1 LQFLPIENWQSAIG
15 NELEPMG
22 ERPAELASRTAPATL
37 ESEPVESYLRRYDAI
52 IETTTQMLATP
63 RLNERLLL
71 ALEGVESIFGHRQ
84 AAVAIINERDAE
96 LRIRVTVGFDGD
108 STRVKMPLDSS
119 AACVRVIHDS
129 QSVWISMKED
139 EASQTLFDK
148 MHWQEDVLALP
159 LFGIAEISTKKARD
173 VTAGS
178 RVPPQYWTVDTGTRL
193 GILYVGATENAIDPI
208 SLKLLKLFAERVG
221 VIASLAVHQERLVNT
236 VTKLQRERQ
245 WTESIMKSVA
255 DPIVLT
261 DLDNEI
267 LLQNR
272 RAEELFS
279 GSANA
284 GEGKRRAL
292 KMNDLLFSA
301 YLSSATVSSS
311 ETIQR
316 DITLV
321 DPIEG
326 SDIHFEVISTPAA
339 NARGEPLGLVSIF
352 RDVTDLREANEEL
365 ARNFLKL
372 QHAEAES
379 RRERDRLDLI
389 IENVGHPIVVCDSA
403 GNFILFN
410 RRAELLFQE
419 NESFRSPGAAAVRA
433 NAVKLTSFISGLASA
448 SETGRQAE
456 IELIDPEDGQSLP
469 MEITAREV
477 LDPAGQVT
485 AVVSIL
491 HDLTE
496 IRELERRRVE
506 QQLFESEKLA
516 AVGRLAASIAH
527 EVNNPLEAIK
537 NALYL
542 MQGTSNGD
550 QNNRFLEIARKETER
565 VSHIIRQMLGFARRP
580 GEVDWVDVNQLLE
593 ETLVLM
599 EKKMRQLRIRITR
612 SFDDSLPRVRARADQ
627 LRQVFLNLI
636 INAQQA
642 IEGEGE
648 IAISTFRYEQSLQP
662 SIVVQL
668 SDSGVGID
676 EDDLN
681 RIFDPFFSTGKKG
694 TGLGLWVTQ
703 DIVRQHGGRIDVTSQ
718 VGRGTVFSI
727 VLQVESP
734 ILENVE
740 SESKQSTR

>member
-1 LQFLPIENWQSAIG
+1 
-15 NELEPMG
+15 MG
-22 ERPAELASRTAPATL
+22 EISSELGFRTTPSL
-37 ESEPVESYLRRYDAI
+37 SEPERPSPRARQYDVF

-63 RLNERLLL
+63 KLHERLLL
-71 ALEGVESIFGHRQ
+71 ALEAISTNFGHRQ
-84 AAVAIINERDAE
+84 AAIAIINERDAE
-96 LRIRVTVGFDGD
+96 LRIRAAVGFEGD
-108 STRVKMPLDSS
+108 PSATRVEMPLDSS
-119 AACVRVIHDS
+119 AACVRVIHDA
-129 QSVWISMKED
+129 QSLWISMEDD
-139 EASQTLFDK
+139 EASRSLFSN
-148 MHWQEDVLALP
+148 MNWQSDVLAVP
-159 LFGIAEISTKKARD
+159 LYGISEA
-173 VTAGS
+173 
-178 RVPPQYWTVDTGTRL
+178 PPRQGMVRNTTQYWTFEPGARMGV
-193 GILYVGATENAIDPI
+193 LYIGANQETIDSE
-208 SLKLLKLFAERVG
+208 SLTLIKRFAERIGIV
-221 VIASLAVHQERLVNT
+221 ASLAAHQERLIST

-245 WTESIMKSVA
+245 WIESIMKSVA

-261 DLDNEI
+261 DLDNQI

-311 ETIQR
+311 EVIQR

-339 NARGEPLGLVSIF
+339 NSRGEPLGLVSIF

-365 ARNFLKL
+365 ARNFVKL
-372 QHAEAES
+372 QQAEAES

-419 NESFRSPGAAAVRA
+419 NESFHSSASAAVRT
-433 NAVKLTSFISGLASA
+433 NAVKLTSFISTLASA

-456 IELIDPEDGQSLP
+456 IELIDPEDGRSLP

-477 LDPAGQVT
+477 LDATDQVT

-542 MQGTSNGD
+542 MQTGAEGD
-550 QNNRFLEIARKETER
+550 KNSRFLEIARKETER

-593 ETLVLM
+593 ETLVLL
-599 EKKMRQLRIRITR
+599 EKKMRQLRIKLTK
-612 SFDDSLPRVRARADQ
+612 SFDDSLPRIRARADQ

-642 IEGEGE
+642 IEGDGE
-648 IAISTFRYEQSLQP
+648 ILISTSRYEQALQP

-668 SDSGVGID
+668 TDTGVGIA
-676 EDDLN
+676 EDDLA

-703 DIVRQHGGRIDVTSQ
+703 DIVRQHGGRIEVSSE

-727 VLQVESP
+727 VLQVESA
-734 ILENVE
+734 ILEE
-740 SESKQSTR
+740 QKGESK

>member
-1 LQFLPIENWQSAIG
+1 
-15 NELEPMG
+15 
-22 ERPAELASRTAPATL
+22 
-37 ESEPVESYLRRYDAI
+37 
-52 IETTTQMLATP
+52 MLATP
-63 RLNERLLL
+63 RLQERLLL
-71 ALEGVESIFGHRQ
+71 ALEAIVHNFGCEQ
-84 AAVAIINERDAE
+84 AAIAIINEREAE
-96 LRIRVTVGFDGD
+96 LRLRGALGFLDDHTAARVE
-108 STRVKMPLDSS
+108 MPLDSS
-119 AACVRVIHDS
+119 AACVRVIHDA
-129 QSVWISMKED
+129 QPVWIDLEED
-139 EASQTLFDK
+139 ESSRQFLGR
-148 MHWQEDVLALP
+148 MNWRQHILALP
-159 LFGIAEISTKKARD
+159 LYGISELPPKTGRD
-173 VTAGS
+173 RAA
-178 RVPPQYWTVDTGTRL
+178 RVPGQYWTFERGSRIGV
-193 GILYVGATENAIDPI
+193 LYVGADRDSIDRE
-208 SLKLLKLFAERVG
+208 SFDLLKRFSERVG
-221 VIASLAVHQERLVNT
+221 IVASLATHQERLVAT

-245 WTESIMKSVA
+245 WIESIMKSVA

-311 ETIQR
+311 EVIQR

-326 SDIHFEVISTPAA
+326 SDIHFEVISTPAT
-339 NARGEPLGLVSIF
+339 NGRGEPLGLVSIF

-365 ARNFLKL
+365 ARNFAKL
-372 QHAEAES
+372 QNAEAES

-419 NESFRSPGAAAVRA
+419 NDSFVSSATAAVRT
-433 NAVKLTSFISGLASA
+433 NAVKLTSFISTLASA
-448 SETGRQAE
+448 SETARQAE
-456 IELIDPEDGQSLP
+456 IELIDPEDGRALP

-477 LDPAGQVT
+477 LDEAGQVT

-542 MQGTSNGD
+542 MQTASDVD
-550 QNNRFLEIARKETER
+550 QNSRFLEIARKETER

-593 ETLVLM
+593 ETFVLL
-599 EKKMRQLRIRITR
+599 EKKMRQQHINIAKHL
-612 SFDDSLPRVRARADQ
+612 DPALPRIRARADQ

-642 IEGEGE
+642 IKGEGE
-648 IAISTFRYEQSLQP
+648 IRISTSRYEQALQP
-662 SIVVQL
+662 SIIVQL
-668 SDSGVGID
+668 SDSGVGIA
-676 EDDLN
+676 EGDLA

-703 DIVRQHGGRIDVTSQ
+703 DIVRQHGGRIEVSSDI
-718 VGRGTVFSI
+718 GRGTVFSI
-727 VLQVESP
+727 VLQVNSP
-734 ILENVE
+734 VLEDPKN
-740 SESKQSTR
+740 STKK

>member
-1 LQFLPIENWQSAIG
+1 
-15 NELEPMG
+15 MG
-22 ERPAELASRTAPATL
+22 EVPSELAFRPAPSL
-37 ESEPVESYLRRYDAI
+37 SEPERPSPRARQYDVF

-63 RLNERLLL
+63 KLHERLLL
-71 ALEGVESIFGHRQ
+71 ALEAISTNFGHRQ
-84 AAVAIINERDAE
+84 AAIAIINERDAE
-96 LRIRVTVGFDGD
+96 LRIRAAVGFDGD
-108 STRVKMPLDSS
+108 PSATKIEMPLDSS
-119 AACVRVIHDS
+119 AACVRVIHDA
-129 QSVWISMKED
+129 QPLWISMEDD
-139 EASQTLFDK
+139 EASRSLFAN
-148 MHWQEDVLALP
+148 MRWQSQVFAVP
-159 LFGIAEISTKKARD
+159 LFGISEIPSRPGA
-173 VTAGS
+173 A
-178 RVPPQYWTVDTGTRL
+178 RVPTQYWAFEPGARMGV
-193 GILYVGATENAIDPI
+193 LYVGANQETLDSE
-208 SLKLLKLFAERVG
+208 SLTLMKRFAERIGIV
-221 VIASLAVHQERLVNT
+221 ASLAAHQERLVTT

-245 WTESIMKSVA
+245 WIESIMKSVA

-261 DLDNEI
+261 DLDNQI

-311 ETIQR
+311 EVIQR

-339 NARGEPLGLVSIF
+339 NSRGEPLGLVSIF

-365 ARNFLKL
+365 ARNFVKL
-372 QHAEAES
+372 QQAEAES

-419 NESFRSPGAAAVRA
+419 NESFHSSASAAVRT
-433 NAVKLTSFISGLASA
+433 NAVKLTSFISTLASA

-456 IELIDPEDGQSLP
+456 IELIDPEDGRALP

-477 LDPAGQVT
+477 LDATGQVT

-542 MQGTSNGD
+542 MQTGAEGD
-550 QNNRFLEIARKETER
+550 KNSRFLEIARKETER

-593 ETLVLM
+593 ETLVLL
-599 EKKMRQLRIRITR
+599 EKKMRQLRIRITK
-612 SFDDSLPRVRARADQ
+612 SFDDSLPRIRARADQ

-642 IEGEGE
+642 IEGDGE
-648 IAISTFRYEQSLQP
+648 IVISTSRYEQALQP
-662 SIVVQL
+662 SILVQL
-668 SDSGVGID
+668 TDTGVGIA
-676 EDDLN
+676 EDDLT

-703 DIVRQHGGRIDVTSQ
+703 DIVRQHGGRIEVTSEI
-718 VGRGTVFSI
+718 GRGTIFSI

-734 ILENVE
+734 ILEE
-740 SESKQSTR
+740 QSETKSATR

>member
-1 LQFLPIENWQSAIG
+1 
-15 NELEPMG
+15 MG
-22 ERPAELASRTAPATL
+22 ETELVFPTAPAIPDP
-37 ESEPVESYLRRYDAI
+37 EGFNSYLRQYDVF
-52 IETTTQMLATP
+52 IETTTQMLVTP
-63 RLNERLLL
+63 KLQERLLL
-71 ALEGVESIFGHRQ
+71 ALEAIANVLGYPQTAI
-84 AAVAIINERDAE
+84 AIISERDAA
-96 LRIRVTVGFDGD
+96 LRIRAAVGFEGD
-108 STRVKMPLDSS
+108 PSAIRVEMPLDSS
-119 AACVRVIHDS
+119 ADCVRVIHDAHPL
-129 QSVWISMKED
+129 WISMQAD
-139 EASQTLFDK
+139 SASCALFDK
-148 MHWQEDVLALP
+148 MHWKHDVLALP
-159 LFGIAEISTKKARD
+159 LFGLPEMSSKGIRD
-173 VTAGS
+173 SGATTPVTDYYWTFEPGS
-178 RVPPQYWTVDTGTRL
+178 RLGVLYIGARKDAVDDR
-193 GILYVGATENAIDPI
+193 
-208 SLKLLKLFAERVG
+208 SLSLLKRFADRIG
-221 VIASLAVHQERLVNT
+221 VVASLAAQQERLVSS

-245 WTESIMKSVA
+245 WIESIMKSVA

-311 ETIQR
+311 EMIQR

-326 SDIHFEVISTPAA
+326 SDIHFEVISTPAV

-365 ARNFLKL
+365 ARNFGKL
-372 QHAEAES
+372 QQAETES

-389 IENVGHPIVVCDSA
+389 IENVGHPIVVCDAS

-410 RRAELLFQE
+410 RRAELLFQRDDP
-419 NESFRSPGAAAVRA
+419 FRTRAASAVRT

-456 IELIDPEDGQSLP
+456 IELIDPEAGRSLP
-469 MEITAREV
+469 MEITAREI
-477 LDPAGQVT
+477 LDVTGQVT

-537 NALYL
+537 NSLYL
-542 MQGTSNGD
+542 MQSSFEGD
-550 QNNRFLEIARKETER
+550 KNARFLEIARKETER
-565 VSHIIRQMLGFARRP
+565 VSHIIRQMLGFARRS

-593 ETLVLM
+593 ETMVLL
-599 EKKMRQLRIRITR
+599 EKKLRQSRIRVVRT
-612 SFDDSLPRVRARADQ
+612 FEVPLPLVRARADQ

-642 IEGEGE
+642 IQGEGE
-648 IAISTFRYEQSLQP
+648 IAIVTSRYEPALQP
-662 SIVVQL
+662 SILIQIR
-668 SDSGVGID
+668 DTGVGIA
-676 EDDLN
+676 EDDLI
-681 RIFDPFFSTGKKG
+681 RIFEPFFSTGKKG

-703 DIVRQHGGRIDVTSQ
+703 DIVRQHGGRIEVSSEKDQGATFSIILQVDSQ
-718 VGRGTVFSI
+718 V
-727 VLQVESP
+727 
-734 ILENVE
+734 LEQQE
-740 SESKQSTR
+740 EK

>member
-1 LQFLPIENWQSAIG
+1 
-15 NELEPMG
+15 MG
-22 ERPAELASRTAPATL
+22 EVPAELAVRTQPSL
-37 ESEPVESYLRRYDAI
+37 SESDRVSPYLRHYDI
-52 IETTTQMLATP
+52 FVETTTQMLATP
-63 RLNERLLL
+63 KLNERLQL
-71 ALEGVESIFGHRQ
+71 ALEGIASIFGHRQ
-84 AAVAIINERDAE
+84 AAIAIINERDAE
-96 LRIRVTVGFDGD
+96 LRVRAAVGFEDD
-108 STRVKMPLDSS
+108 SSARVEMPLDSS
-119 AACVRVIHDS
+119 ANCVRVIHDAHPL
-129 QSVWISMKED
+129 WISMQDD
-139 EASQTLFDK
+139 EASRSLFDK
-148 MHWQEDVLALP
+148 MRWQQDVLALP
-159 LFGIAEISTKKARD
+159 LFGISEISTRRGDTGGNSRFPAHYWTFD
-173 VTAGS
+173 QGS
-178 RVPPQYWTVDTGTRL
+178 RL
-193 GILYVGATENAIDPI
+193 GVLYIGANENSIDPV
-208 SLKLLKLFAERVG
+208 SLNLLNRFADKVG
-221 VIASLAVHQERLVNT
+221 IIASLAIHQERLVNT

-245 WTESIMKSVA
+245 WIESIMKSVA

-311 ETIQR
+311 EVIQR

-365 ARNFLKL
+365 ARNFVKL
-372 QHAEAES
+372 QEAESES

-419 NESFRSPGAAAVRA
+419 NASFRSVAAAAVRT

-456 IELIDPEDGQSLP
+456 IELIDPEDGRALP

-477 LDPAGQVT
+477 LDPTGQVT

-542 MQGTSNGD
+542 MQTSLEVDSKNT
-550 QNNRFLEIARKETER
+550 RFLEIARKETER

-599 EKKMRQLRIRITR
+599 EKKMRQLRIRITK
-612 SFDDSLPRVRARADQ
+612 SFDDSLPKIRARADQ

-648 IAISTFRYEQSLQP
+648 IVISTSRYEQALQP
-662 SIVVQL
+662 SILIQL
-668 SDSGVGID
+668 SDSGVGIA
-676 EDDLN
+676 EDDIN

-703 DIVRQHGGRIDVTSQ
+703 DIVRQHGGRIEVSSEL
-718 VGRGTVFSI
+718 GRGTVFSI

-734 ILENVE
+734 ILEDQEN
-740 SESKQSTR
+740 ESKLSAK

>member
-1 LQFLPIENWQSAIG
+1 
-15 NELEPMG
+15 MG
-22 ERPAELASRTAPATL
+22 EVPTELAFATVPPI
-37 ESEPVESYLRRYDAI
+37 SDNDRIGSYLRQYDVFV
-52 IETTTQMLATP
+52 ETTTQMLATP

-71 ALEGVESIFGHRQ
+71 ALEGIANIFGHRQ
-84 AAVAIINERDAE
+84 AAIAIINERDAE
-96 LRIRVTVGFDGD
+96 LRIRAASGFDAELPA
-108 STRVKMPLDSS
+108 RAEMPLDSS
-119 AACVRVIHDS
+119 AACVRVIHDA
-129 QSVWISMKED
+129 VPLWISMKED
-139 EASQTLFDK
+139 AASRTLFDK
-148 MHWQEDVLALP
+148 MQWEHDVIALP
-159 LFGIAEISTKKARD
+159 LFGISEISSTRGQSRSGPRLPGHYWTSD
-173 VTAGS
+173 PGS
-178 RVPPQYWTVDTGTRL
+178 RL
-193 GILYVGATENAIDPI
+193 GVLYVGADRNAVD
-208 SLKLLKLFAERVG
+208 SLSLNLLKRFADRIG
-221 VIASLAVHQERLVNT
+221 IIASLAIHQEKLVST

-245 WTESIMKSVA
+245 WIESIMKSVA

-311 ETIQR
+311 NLVQR

-321 DPIEG
+321 DPLEG

-365 ARNFLKL
+365 ARNFVKL
-372 QHAEAES
+372 QQAEADS
-379 RRERDRLDLI
+379 TRERDRLDLI

-410 RRAELLFQE
+410 RRAELLFE
-419 NESFRSPGAAAVRA
+419 ERSSFRHAATGAVRT

-456 IELIDPEDGQSLP
+456 IELIDPENGRLLP

-477 LDPAGQVT
+477 LDPTGQVT

-542 MQGTSNGD
+542 MESGSEGD
-550 QNNRFLEIARKETER
+550 KNSRFLEIARKETER
-565 VSHIIRQMLGFARRP
+565 VSHIIRQMLGFARRS
-580 GEVDWVDVNQLLE
+580 GEVDWVDVNQLIE
-593 ETLVLM
+593 ETLVLL
-599 EKKMRQLRIRITR
+599 EKKMRQLRIRVNR
-612 SFDDSLPRVRARADQ
+612 HFDESLPKVRARADQ
-627 LRQVFLNLI
+627 LRQVILNLI

-642 IEGEGE
+642 IEGGGE
-648 IAISTFRYEQSLQP
+648 ITISTSRYEQALQP
-662 SIVVQL
+662 SILIQL
-668 SDSGVGID
+668 SDTGVGIS
-676 EDDLN
+676 EDDLT
-681 RIFDPFFSTGKKG
+681 RIIEPFFSSGKKG

-703 DIVRQHGGRIDVTSQ
+703 DIVRQHGGRIEVTSEKD
-718 VGRGTVFSI
+718 RGTVFTI

-734 ILENVE
+734 ILEAQE
-740 SESKQSTR
+740 TEPRLITR

>member
-1 LQFLPIENWQSAIG
+1 
-15 NELEPMG
+15 MG
-22 ERPAELASRTAPATL
+22 EVPAEFAFRTAPSMS
-37 ESEPVESYLRRYDAI
+37 ESERLHPYLRQYDVFV
-52 IETTTQMLATP
+52 ETTTQMLATP
-63 RLNERLLL
+63 KLNERLLL
-71 ALEGVESIFGHRQ
+71 ALEGVQSIFGHRQ
-84 AAVAIINERDAE
+84 AAIAIINERDAE
-96 LRIRVTVGFDGD
+96 LRVRAAVGFNGE
-108 STRVKMPLDSS
+108 STRVEMPIDSS
-119 AACVRVIHDS
+119 AACVRVIHDALPL
-129 QSVWISMKED
+129 WIPMQED
-139 EASQTLFDK
+139 EASRRLFDQ
-148 MHWQEDVLALP
+148 MTWHQDVLALP
-159 LFGIAEISTKKARD
+159 LFGISEIAPKKI
-173 VTAGS
+173 AGS
-178 RVPPQYWTVDTGTRL
+178 RLPSQYWTFDPGSRL
-193 GILYVGATENAIDPI
+193 GVLYIGATENNIDPFA
-208 SLKLLKLFAERVG
+208 LNLLKQFADRVG
-221 VIASLAVHQERLVNT
+221 VIASLAIHQERLIST

-245 WTESIMKSVA
+245 WIESIMKSVA

-311 ETIQR
+311 EVIQR

-365 ARNFLKL
+365 ARNFVKL

-419 NESFRSPGAAAVRA
+419 NVSFRSPAAAAVRA

-456 IELIDPEDGQSLP
+456 IELIDPEGGRSLP

-477 LDPAGQVT
+477 LDPTGQVT

-496 IRELERRRVE
+496 IRELERRRLE

-542 MQGTSNGD
+542 MQTGPEGD
-550 QNNRFLEIARKETER
+550 KNSRFLEIARKETER

-599 EKKMRQLRIRITR
+599 EKKMHQLRIRIIK
-612 SFDDSLPRVRARADQ
+612 SCDDTLPKIRARADQ

-642 IEGEGE
+642 IGGEGE
-648 IAISTFRYEQSLQP
+648 IMISTSRYEPALQP
-662 SIVVQL
+662 SILVQF
-668 SDSGVGID
+668 SDSGVGIAD
-676 EDDLN
+676 EDIN

-703 DIVRQHGGRIDVTSQ
+703 DIVRQHGGRIEVTSKL
-718 VGRGTVFSI
+718 GRGTVFSI

-734 ILENVE
+734 ILEAQV
-740 SESKQSTR
+740 SESKSVK

>member
-1 LQFLPIENWQSAIG
+1 
-15 NELEPMG
+15 MG
-22 ERPAELASRTAPATL
+22 EVPTEVVFTATL
-37 ESEPVESYLRRYDAI
+37 PVVDSDRVGSYLRQYDVFV
-52 IETTTQMLATP
+52 ETTTQMLATP

-71 ALEGVESIFGHRQ
+71 ALEGIVNIFGHRQ
-84 AAVAIINERDAE
+84 AAVAVINERDAE
-96 LRIRVTVGFDGD
+96 LRIRAAIGFDTD
-108 STRVKMPLDSS
+108 QSTRVEMPLDSS
-119 AACVRVIHDS
+119 AACVRVIHDA
-129 QSVWISMKED
+129 VPLWISMKD
-139 EASQTLFDK
+139 DLASRTLFDK
-148 MHWQEDVLALP
+148 MQWHQEVLALP
-159 LFGIAEISTKKARD
+159 LFGMSEISAKTRRD
-173 VTAGS
+173 SQGPKLPGHYWAFDAGA
-178 RVPPQYWTVDTGTRL
+178 RL
-193 GILYVGATENAIDPI
+193 GVLYVAADRDTIDPV
-208 SLKLLKLFAERVG
+208 SLSLLKRFADRIG
-221 VIASLAVHQERLVNT
+221 VIASLAIHQEKLVGT

-245 WTESIMKSVA
+245 WIESIMKSVA

-311 ETIQR
+311 EVVQR

-339 NARGEPLGLVSIF
+339 NSRGEPLGLVSIF

-365 ARNFLKL
+365 ARNFQKL
-372 QHAEAES
+372 QQAEADS

-410 RRAELLFQE
+410 RRAELLFE
-419 NESFRSPGAAAVRA
+419 EKSSFRPAAMAAVRT
-433 NAVKLTSFISGLASA
+433 NAVKLTSFISALASA

-456 IELIDPEDGQSLP
+456 IELVDPDSGQLLP

-477 LDPAGQVT
+477 LDATGQVT

-542 MQGTSNGD
+542 MESGAEGEKNS
-550 QNNRFLEIARKETER
+550 RFLEIARKETER
-565 VSHIIRQMLGFARRP
+565 VSHIIRQMLGFARRS
-580 GEVDWVDVNQLLE
+580 GEVDWVDVNQLIE
-593 ETLVLM
+593 ETLVLL
-599 EKKMRQLRIRITR
+599 EKKMKQLRIRVNR
-612 SFDDSLPRVRARADQ
+612 NFDESLPKIRARADQ

-642 IEGEGE
+642 ITGGGE
-648 IAISTFRYEQSLQP
+648 ITISTSRHEQALQP
-662 SIVVQL
+662 SILVQL
-668 SDSGVGID
+668 SDSGVGIN
-676 EDDLN
+676 EGDLT

-703 DIVRQHGGRIDVTSQ
+703 DIVRQHGGRIEVSSE
-718 VGRGTVFSI
+718 VGRGTVFTI
-727 VLQVESP
+727 VLQVDSP
-734 ILENVE
+734 ILEDGGNGSPV
-740 SESKQSTR
+740 TR

>member
-1 LQFLPIENWQSAIG
+1 
-15 NELEPMG
+15 MG
-22 ERPAELASRTAPATL
+22 EVPSELTFRTAPSISD
-37 ESEPVESYLRRYDAI
+37 SERISPQLRQYDVF

-63 RLNERLLL
+63 KLQERLLL
-71 ALEGVESIFGHRQ
+71 ALEAISTNFGHRQ
-84 AAVAIINERDAE
+84 AAIAIINERNAE
-96 LRIRVTVGFDGD
+96 LRVRASVGFDVD
-108 STRVKMPLDSS
+108 ASTARIEMPLDSS
-119 AACVRVIHDS
+119 AACVRVIHDA
-129 QSVWISMKED
+129 QPLWISMQED
-139 EASQTLFDK
+139 DSSRSLFAN
-148 MHWQEDVLALP
+148 MQWHEDVLAVP
-159 LFGIAEISTKKARD
+159 LFGISEIPAKSVEARR
-173 VTAGS
+173 S
-178 RVPPQYWTVDTGTRL
+178 PYWTFEPGARL
-193 GILYVGATENAIDPI
+193 GVLYVGANRDGVDPDSMI
-208 SLKLLKLFAERVG
+208 LIKRFAERIGIV
-221 VIASLAVHQERLVNT
+221 ASLATHQERLVNT

-245 WTESIMKSVA
+245 WIESIMKSVA

-311 ETIQR
+311 EVIQR

-321 DPIEG
+321 DPLEG

-352 RDVTDLREANEEL
+352 RDVTDLREANDEL
-365 ARNFLKL
+365 ARNFGKL

-419 NESFRSPGAAAVRA
+419 NESFRYSAAAAVRA

-456 IELIDPEDGQSLP
+456 IELIDPESGRSLP

-477 LDPAGQVT
+477 LDMTGQVT

-542 MQGTSNGD
+542 MQTSGND
-550 QNNRFLEIARKETER
+550 EKNARFLEIARKETER

-599 EKKMRQLRIRITR
+599 EKKMRQMRIRITR
-612 SFDDSLPRVRARADQ
+612 AFDDSLPHIRARADQ

-642 IEGEGE
+642 IQSEGE
-648 IAISTFRYEQSLQP
+648 IVISTARYEQALQP

-668 SDSGVGID
+668 SDSGVGIA

-703 DIVRQHGGRIDVTSQ
+703 DIVRQHGGRIEVSSE

-734 ILENVE
+734 LLEE
-740 SESKQSTR
+740 QGGESKSSSK

>member
-1 LQFLPIENWQSAIG
+1 
-15 NELEPMG
+15 
-22 ERPAELASRTAPATL
+22 
-37 ESEPVESYLRRYDAI
+37 
-52 IETTTQMLATP
+52 
-63 RLNERLLL
+63 
-71 ALEGVESIFGHRQ
+71 
-84 AAVAIINERDAE
+84 
-96 LRIRVTVGFDGD
+96 
-108 STRVKMPLDSS
+108 
-119 AACVRVIHDS
+119 
-129 QSVWISMKED
+129 
-139 EASQTLFDK
+139 
-148 MHWQEDVLALP
+148 
-159 LFGIAEISTKKARD
+159 
-173 VTAGS
+173 
-178 RVPPQYWTVDTGTRL
+178 
-193 GILYVGATENAIDPI
+193 
-208 SLKLLKLFAERVG
+208 
-221 VIASLAVHQERLVNT
+221 
-236 VTKLQRERQ
+236 
-245 WTESIMKSVA
+245 
-255 DPIVLT
+255 
-261 DLDNEI
+261 
-267 LLQNR
+267 
-272 RAEELFS
+272 
-279 GSANA
+279 
-284 GEGKRRAL
+284 

-311 ETIQR
+311 EVIQR

-339 NARGEPLGLVSIF
+339 NSRGEPLGLVSIF

-365 ARNFLKL
+365 ARNFSKL

-419 NESFRSPGAAAVRA
+419 NDSFRSPAAAAVRA

-456 IELIDPEDGQSLP
+456 IELIDPDGGRSLP

-477 LDPAGQVT
+477 LDPTGQVT

-542 MQGTSNGD
+542 MQASGGEGD
-550 QNNRFLEIARKETER
+550 KNSRFLEIARKETER

-599 EKKMRQLRIRITR
+599 EKKMRQLRIRITGCY
-612 SFDDSLPRVRARADQ
+612 DDSLPRIRARADQ

-668 SDSGVGID
+668 SDSGVGIA

-703 DIVRQHGGRIDVTSQ
+703 DIVRQHGGRIEVSSEP
-718 VGRGTVFSI
+718 GRGTVFSI
-727 VLQVESP
+727 VLQVESS
-734 ILENVE
+734 ILEDQE
-740 SESKQSTR
+740 KESKAPTR

>member
-1 LQFLPIENWQSAIG
+1 MQWEQ
-15 NELEPMG
+15 
-22 ERPAELASRTAPATL
+22 
-37 ESEPVESYLRRYDAI
+37 
-52 IETTTQMLATP
+52 
-63 RLNERLLL
+63 
-71 ALEGVESIFGHRQ
+71 
-84 AAVAIINERDAE
+84 
-96 LRIRVTVGFDGD
+96 
-108 STRVKMPLDSS
+108 
-119 AACVRVIHDS
+119 
-129 QSVWISMKED
+129 
-139 EASQTLFDK
+139 
-148 MHWQEDVLALP
+148 DVLALP
-159 LFGIAEISTKKARD
+159 LFGISENFPKAARD
-173 VTAGS
+173 SKGPRLSGHYWSFESGS
-178 RVPPQYWTVDTGTRL
+178 RL
-193 GILYVGATENAIDPI
+193 GVLYVAADRDSIDPV
-208 SLKLLKLFAERVG
+208 SLSLLKRFADRVG
-221 VIASLAVHQERLVNT
+221 IIASLALHQEKLVGT

-245 WTESIMKSVA
+245 WIESIMKSVA

-311 ETIQR
+311 EVIQR

-339 NARGEPLGLVSIF
+339 NSRGEPLGLVSIF

-365 ARNFLKL
+365 ARNFDRL
-372 QHAEAES
+372 QQAEADS

-410 RRAELLFQE
+410 RRAELLFE
-419 NESFRSPGAAAVRA
+419 EKSSFRPAAMAAVRT

-456 IELIDPEDGQSLP
+456 IELIDPDGGRLLP

-477 LDPAGQVT
+477 LDATGQVT

-516 AVGRLAASIAH
+516 AVGRLAASLDRVIVKEDEDPRGRRRG
-527 EVNNPLEAIK
+527 EVAELLREGLREGGMQDDRVEVVLDERYGGPEYGLPSEGTLEAIRLC
-537 NALYL
+537 A
-542 MQGTSNGD
+542 
-550 QNNRFLEIARKETER
+550 RLE
-565 VSHIIRQMLGFARRP
+565 G
-580 GEVDWVDVNQLLE
+580 
-593 ETLVLM
+593 VLTDPVYEGKSM
-599 EKKMRQLRIRITR
+599 HGMI
-612 SFDDSLPRVRARADQ
+612 DRVRRREFPPGTKVLYAHLGGVPA
-627 LRQVFLNLI
+627 LS
-636 INAQQA
+636 AY
-642 IEGEGE
+642 
-648 IAISTFRYEQSLQP
+648 SSLFP
-662 SIVVQL
+662 
-668 SDSGVGID
+668 
-676 EDDLN
+676 
-681 RIFDPFFSTGKKG
+681 
-694 TGLGLWVTQ
+694 
-703 DIVRQHGGRIDVTSQ
+703 
-718 VGRGTVFSI
+718 RG
-727 VLQVESP
+727 
-734 ILENVE
+734 
-740 SESKQSTR
+740 

>member
-1 LQFLPIENWQSAIG
+1 
-15 NELEPMG
+15 MG
-22 ERPAELASRTAPATL
+22 EVPTELTFATVPPISDN
-37 ESEPVESYLRRYDAI
+37 ERIGSYLRQYDVFV
-52 IETTTQMLATP
+52 ETTTQMLATP

-71 ALEGVESIFGHRQ
+71 ALEGIANIFGHRQ
-84 AAVAIINERDAE
+84 AAISIINERDAE
-96 LRIRVTVGFDGD
+96 LRVRAAVGFDTD
-108 STRVKMPLDSS
+108 QPARADMPLDSS
-119 AACVRVIHDS
+119 AACVRVIHDA
-129 QSVWISMKED
+129 VPLWIWMKED
-139 EASQTLFDK
+139 VASRTLFDK
-148 MHWQEDVLALP
+148 MLWEQDIIALP
-159 LFGIAEISTKKARD
+159 LFGISEMSPTRSRD
-173 VTAGS
+173 SRSGS
-178 RVPPQYWTVDTGTRL
+178 RLPGHFWSFEPGSRL
-193 GILYVGATENAIDPI
+193 GVLYVGADRETVDPL
-208 SLKLLKLFAERVG
+208 SLNLLKRFADRIG
-221 VIASLAVHQERLVNT
+221 IIASLAIHQEKLVNT

-245 WTESIMKSVA
+245 WIESIMKSVA

-311 ETIQR
+311 ELVQR

-365 ARNFLKL
+365 ARNFVKL
-372 QHAEAES
+372 QQAEADS
-379 RRERDRLDLI
+379 TRERDRLDLI

-410 RRAELLFQE
+410 RRAELLFEEQS
-419 NESFRSPGAAAVRA
+419 SFRAAAAGAVRT

-456 IELIDPEDGQSLP
+456 IELIDPENGRLLP

-477 LDPAGQVT
+477 LDPTGQVT

-542 MQGTSNGD
+542 MESGSEGD
-550 QNNRFLEIARKETER
+550 KNSRFLEIARKETER
-565 VSHIIRQMLGFARRP
+565 VSHIIRQMLGFARRS
-580 GEVDWVDVNQLLE
+580 GEVDWVDVNQLIE
-593 ETLVLM
+593 ETLVLL
-599 EKKMRQLRIRITR
+599 EKKLRQLRIRVNRNLDET
-612 SFDDSLPRVRARADQ
+612 LPKIRARADQ
-627 LRQVFLNLI
+627 LRQVILNLF

-642 IEGEGE
+642 IQGGGE
-648 IAISTFRYEQSLQP
+648 ITISTSRYEQALQP
-662 SIVVQL
+662 SILIQIG
-668 SDSGVGID
+668 DTGVGIN

-681 RIFDPFFSTGKKG
+681 RIFEPFFSSGTKG

-703 DIVRQHGGRIDVTSQ
+703 DIVRQHGGRIEVTSE
-718 VGRGTVFSI
+718 VGRGTVFTI

-734 ILENVE
+734 IFEAQETERLT
-740 SESKQSTR
+740 TR

>member
-1 LQFLPIENWQSAIG
+1 
-15 NELEPMG
+15 MG
-22 ERPAELASRTAPATL
+22 EVPTELSFATVPPISDN
-37 ESEPVESYLRRYDAI
+37 ERIGSYLRQYDVFV
-52 IETTTQMLATP
+52 ETTTQMLATP

-71 ALEGVESIFGHRQ
+71 ALEGIANIFGHRQ
-84 AAVAIINERDAE
+84 AAISIINERDAE
-96 LRIRVTVGFDGD
+96 LRVRAAVGFESEQPARAD
-108 STRVKMPLDSS
+108 MPLDSS
-119 AACVRVIHDS
+119 AACVRVIHDA
-129 QSVWISMKED
+129 VPLWILMKED
-139 EASQTLFDK
+139 VASRTLFDK
-148 MHWQEDVLALP
+148 MRWEHDVIALP
-159 LFGIAEISTKKARD
+159 LFGISEISPTRSRDSRSTARLP
-173 VTAGS
+173 GHF
-178 RVPPQYWTVDTGTRL
+178 WTFDPGARL
-193 GILYVGATENAIDPI
+193 GVLYVGADRETVDPF
-208 SLKLLKLFAERVG
+208 SLNLLKRFADRVG
-221 VIASLAVHQERLVNT
+221 IIASHAIHQEKLVST

-245 WTESIMKSVA
+245 WIESIMKSVA

-311 ETIQR
+311 EVVQR

-365 ARNFLKL
+365 ARNFVKL
-372 QHAEAES
+372 QQAEADS
-379 RRERDRLDLI
+379 TRERDRLDLI

-410 RRAELLFQE
+410 RRAELLFE
-419 NESFRSPGAAAVRA
+419 EKSSFRPAAAGAVRT

-456 IELIDPEDGQSLP
+456 IELIDPDSGRLLP

-477 LDPAGQVT
+477 LDPTGQVT

-516 AVGRLAASIAH
+516 AIGRLAASIAH

-542 MQGTSNGD
+542 MESGAEGD
-550 QNNRFLEIARKETER
+550 KNVRFLEIARKETER
-565 VSHIIRQMLGFARRP
+565 VSHIIRQMLGFARRS
-580 GEVDWVDVNQLLE
+580 GEVDWVDVNQVIE
-593 ETLVLM
+593 ETLVLL
-599 EKKMRQLRIRITR
+599 EKKMRQLRIRVNR
-612 SFDDSLPRVRARADQ
+612 NFDESLPKIRARADQ
-627 LRQVFLNLI
+627 LRQVILNLI

-642 IEGEGE
+642 IQGGGE
-648 IAISTFRYEQSLQP
+648 ITISTSRYEQALQP
-662 SIVVQL
+662 SILIQL

-676 EDDLN
+676 EEALN
-681 RIFDPFFSTGKKG
+681 RIFEPFFSSGKKG

-703 DIVRQHGGRIDVTSQ
+703 DIVRQHGGRIEVTSE
-718 VGRGTVFSI
+718 VGRGTVFTI

-734 ILENVE
+734 ILEAQE
-740 SESKQSTR
+740 KEQRLTTR

>member
-1 LQFLPIENWQSAIG
+1 
-15 NELEPMG
+15 MG
-22 ERPAELASRTAPATL
+22 EVPTEASFRVAP
-37 ESEPVESYLRRYDAI
+37 SIREPEDFSSYLRQYDVF
-52 IETTTQMLATP
+52 IEATTQMLATP
-63 RLNERLLL
+63 KLHERLLL
-71 ALEGVESIFGHRQ
+71 ALEAISNVFGHQQ
-84 AAVAIINERDAE
+84 AAIATINEREAT
-96 LRIRVTVGFDGD
+96 LRVRAAMGFEGDPAAARVE
-108 STRVKMPLDSS
+108 MPLDSS
-119 AACVRVIHDS
+119 ASCVRVIHDAHPL
-129 QSVWISMKED
+129 WISPSED
-139 EASQTLFDK
+139 ESSKSLFEK
-148 MHWQEDVLALP
+148 MNWQQDVLALP
-159 LFGIAEISTKKARD
+159 LFGIPEVSPKTGRD
-173 VTAGS
+173 TATSPFLADHYWTFEPGS
-178 RVPPQYWTVDTGTRL
+178 RL
-193 GILYVGATENAIDPI
+193 GVLYVGANRDSVDSI
-208 SLKLLKLFAERVG
+208 SFNLLRRFADRVG
-221 VIASLAVHQERLVNT
+221 VIASLAIQQERLVNS

-245 WTESIMKSVA
+245 WIESIMKSVA

-261 DLDNEI
+261 DLDNQI

-311 ETIQR
+311 EVVQR

-326 SDIHFEVISTPAA
+326 SDIHFEVISTPAV

-365 ARNFLKL
+365 ARNFVKL
-372 QHAEAES
+372 QQAEAES

-389 IENVGHPIVVCDSA
+389 LENVGHPVAVCDVS
-403 GNFILFN
+403 GNYILLN
-410 RRAELLFQE
+410 RRAELLFRE
-419 NESFRSPGAAAVRA
+419 NEKFSARAATAVRT
-433 NAVKLTSFISGLASA
+433 NAVKLTSFISGLASFA
-448 SETGRQAE
+448 ETGRQAE
-456 IELIDPEDGQSLP
+456 IELIDPEGGRALP

-542 MQGTSNGD
+542 MQSDFVDDKNI
-550 QNNRFLEIARKETER
+550 RFLEIARKETER
-565 VSHIIRQMLGFARRP
+565 VSHIIRQMLGFARQP
-580 GEVDWVDVNQLLE
+580 GEVDWVEVNQLLE
-593 ETLVLM
+593 ETLVLL
-599 EKKMRQLRIRITR
+599 EKKLKQSRIRVVR
-612 SFDDSLPRVRARADQ
+612 SFESTLPLIRARADQ

-642 IEGEGE
+642 IQSDGE
-648 IAISTFRYEQSLQP
+648 IRLSTSLYEQALQP
-662 SIVVQL
+662 SIVIQM
-668 SDSGVGID
+668 SDSGVGIS
-676 EDDLN
+676 DDDQA
-681 RIFDPFFSTGKKG
+681 RIFEPFFSTGKKG

-703 DIVRQHGGRIDVTSQ
+703 DIVRQHGGRIEVSSE
-718 VGRGTVFSI
+718 VGKGTTFSI
-727 VLQVESP
+727 ILQVESP
-734 ILENVE
+734 VLEGAE
-740 SESKQSTR
+740 KK

>member
-1 LQFLPIENWQSAIG
+1 MAIDNWQSAIG
-15 NELEPMG
+15 NNRMG
-22 ERPAELASRTAPATL
+22 EVPSELTFRAGLTVS
-37 ESEPVESYLRRYDAI
+37 ESEHVDPYLRLYDAFL
-52 IETTTQMLATP
+52 ETTTQMLATP
-63 RLNERLLL
+63 KLNERLLL
-71 ALEGVESIFGHRQ
+71 ALEGIESIFGYRQ
-84 AAVAIINERDAE
+84 AAIAIINEKDAE
-96 LRIRVTVGFDGD
+96 LRIRVSSGFNGEAA
-108 STRVKMPLDSS
+108 RLEMPLDSS
-119 AACVRVIHDS
+119 AACVRVIHDA
-129 QSVWISMKED
+129 QPLWISLQED
-139 EASQTLFDK
+139 EASRTLFDK
-148 MHWQEDVLALP
+148 MRWEQDVLALP
-159 LFGIAEISTKKARD
+159 LFGISEISKKPRPD
-173 VTAGS
+173 SSVDSRFSTHYWTFDAGS
-178 RVPPQYWTVDTGTRL
+178 RL
-193 GILYVGATENAIDPI
+193 GVLYVGASQNAIEPI
-208 SLKLLKLFAERVG
+208 TLKLLKRFADRVG
-221 VIASLAVHQERLVNT
+221 VMSSLAIHQERLVST
-236 VTKLQRERQ
+236 VAKLQRERQ
-245 WTESIMKSVA
+245 WIESIMKSVA

-311 ETIQR
+311 EVIQR

-365 ARNFLKL
+365 ARNFGKL
-372 QHAEAES
+372 QRAEAES

-419 NESFRSPGAAAVRA
+419 TDSFRSTAAAAVRA
-433 NAVKLTSFISGLASA
+433 NAVKLTSFISGLASG

-456 IELIDPEDGQSLP
+456 IELIDPEDGRALP

-542 MQGTSNGD
+542 MQGNSEGEPHE
-550 QNNRFLEIARKETER
+550 RFLEIARKETER

-599 EKKMRQLRIRITR
+599 EKKMRQLRIRLTK

-636 INAQQA
+636 LNAQQA

-648 IAISTFRYEQSLQP
+648 IKISTFRYEQALQP
-662 SIVVQL
+662 SIAVQF
-668 SDSGVGID
+668 SDSGVGIA
-676 EDDLN
+676 EADLN
-681 RIFDPFFSTGKKG
+681 RIFDPFFTTGKKG

-703 DIVRQHGGRIDVTSQ
+703 DIVRQHGGRVEVTSEP
-718 VGRGTVFSI
+718 GRGTVFSI
-727 VLQVESP
+727 VLQIDSP
-734 ILENVE
+734 VLEDAKG
-740 SESKQSTR
+740 ESKQSDK

>member
-1 LQFLPIENWQSAIG
+1 
-15 NELEPMG
+15 MG
-22 ERPAELASRTAPATL
+22 EVPTEITFSPTATIPDS
-37 ESEPVESYLRRYDAI
+37 ESSNPYLRRYDVF

-63 RLNERLLL
+63 KLDERLLL
-71 ALEGVESIFGHRQ
+71 ALEAISNSFGYQQ
-84 AAVAIINERDAE
+84 AAIAIVNERAAE
-96 LRIRVTVGFDGD
+96 LRIRAAVGFEGD
-108 STRVKMPLDSS
+108 HTERVEMPLDSS
-119 AACVRVIHDS
+119 AACVRVIHEAFPL
-129 QSVWISMKED
+129 WISLASD
-139 EASQTLFDK
+139 PGSQTLFNSLN
-148 MHWQEDVLALP
+148 WQSDVLALP
-159 LFGIAEISTKKARD
+159 LFGIPEMASKSARD
-173 VTAGS
+173 ITGG
-178 RVPPQYWTVDTGTRL
+178 RLGDQYWTFEPGTRL
-193 GILYVGATENAIDPI
+193 GVLYIGARQDEVDPI
-208 SLKLLKLFAERVG
+208 SLSLLKRFADRIG
-221 VIASLAVHQERLVNT
+221 VVSSLALHQEQLLNS

-245 WTESIMKSVA
+245 WIESIMKSVA

-311 ETIQR
+311 ELIQR

-339 NARGEPLGLVSIF
+339 NSRGEPLGLVSIF

-365 ARNFLKL
+365 ARNFVKL
-372 QHAEAES
+372 QQAEEDS

-389 IENVGHPIVVCDSA
+389 IENVGHPIVVCDVS

-410 RRAELLFQE
+410 RRAELLFPDY
-419 NESFRSPGAAAVRA
+419 ESFSTRGSAAARS

-456 IELIDPEDGQSLP
+456 IELVDPGTGKILP

-477 LDPAGQVT
+477 LDPTGQVT

-542 MQGTSNGD
+542 MQTGSENTKNA
-550 QNNRFLEIARKETER
+550 RFLEIARKETER
-565 VSHIIRQMLGFARRP
+565 VSHIIRQMLGFARKP
-580 GEVDWVDVNQLLE
+580 KEVDWVDVNQLLE
-593 ETLVLM
+593 ETLVLL
-599 EKKMRQLRIRITR
+599 EKKMRQMRIRVTR
-612 SFDDSLPRVRARADQ
+612 TLDESLPQVRARADQ
-627 LRQVFLNLI
+627 LRQVFLNLLL
-636 INAQQA
+636 NAQQA
-642 IEGEGE
+642 MPGEGQ
-648 IAISTFRYEQSLQP
+648 IKITTSRYEQALQP
-662 SIVVQL
+662 SILIQI
-668 SDSGVGID
+668 SDSGVGIP
-676 EDDLN
+676 EDDVT
-681 RIFDPFFSTGKKG
+681 RIFEPFFSTGKKG

-703 DIVRQHGGRIDVTSQ
+703 DIVRQHGGRIEVDSE
-718 VGRGTVFSI
+718 VGQGTTFSI
-727 VLQVESP
+727 ILQVDSP
-734 ILENVE
+734 VLEE
-740 SESKQSTR
+740 KEPAAATK

>member
-1 LQFLPIENWQSAIG
+1 
-15 NELEPMG
+15 MG
-22 ERPAELASRTAPATL
+22 EVPSELAVRAVPTIS
-37 ESEPVESYLRRYDAI
+37 ESERVEPYLRLYDAFM
-52 IETTTQMLATP
+52 ETTTQMLATP
-63 RLNERLLL
+63 KLNERLLL
-71 ALEGVESIFGHRQ
+71 ALEGIESIFGFRQ
-84 AAVAIINERDAE
+84 AAIAIVNEKDAE
-96 LRIRVTVGFDGD
+96 MRIRVASGFDAD
-108 STRVKMPLDSS
+108 TARVEMPLDSS
-119 AACVRVIHDS
+119 AACVRVIHDA
-129 QSVWISMKED
+129 QPLWISLQDD
-139 EASQTLFDK
+139 EASRTLFDK
-148 MHWQEDVLALP
+148 MRWEQDVLALP
-159 LFGIAEISTKKARD
+159 LFGISEMSKKPRPDSSEARFPAHYWTFD
-173 VTAGS
+173 PGS
-178 RVPPQYWTVDTGTRL
+178 RL
-193 GILYVGATENAIDPI
+193 GVLYVGASQNALDLIT
-208 SLKLLKLFAERVG
+208 LKLLKRFADRVG
-221 VIASLAVHQERLVNT
+221 VMSSLAIHQERLVST
-236 VTKLQRERQ
+236 VSKLQRERQ
-245 WTESIMKSVA
+245 WIESIMKSVA

-311 ETIQR
+311 EVIQR

-365 ARNFLKL
+365 ARNFVKL
-372 QHAEAES
+372 QQAEAES

-410 RRAELLFQE
+410 TRAELLFQE
-419 NESFRSPGAAAVRA
+419 NNSFRSPAAAAVRA

-456 IELIDPEDGQSLP
+456 IELIDPEDGRSLP

-477 LDPAGQVT
+477 LDPTGQVT

-542 MQGTSNGD
+542 MQGNSEGD
-550 QNNRFLEIARKETER
+550 QNARFLEIARKETER

-580 GEVDWVDVNQLLE
+580 GEVDWVNVNHLLE

-599 EKKMRQLRIRITR
+599 EKKMRQLRIRITKL
-612 SFDDSLPRVRARADQ
+612 FDESLPPIRARADQ

-636 INAQQA
+636 LNAQQA

-648 IAISTFRYEQSLQP
+648 ITISTSRYEQALQP

-668 SDSGVGID
+668 SDSGVGIP
-676 EDDLN
+676 EDDIN

-703 DIVRQHGGRIDVTSQ
+703 DIVRQHGGRIEVTSE
-718 VGRGTVFSI
+718 VGGGTVFGI
-727 VLQVESP
+727 VLQVNSP
-734 ILENVE
+734 VLEE
-740 SESKQSTR
+740 PKGESKKSRK

>member
-1 LQFLPIENWQSAIG
+1 
-15 NELEPMG
+15 MG
-22 ERPAELASRTAPATL
+22 EAPSELAVQAAQSIAEQAR
-37 ESEPVESYLRRYDAI
+37 LRQRHFDVF

-63 RLNERLLL
+63 RLQERLLL
-71 ALEGVESIFGHRQ
+71 ALEAIVHNFGCQQ
-84 AAVAIINERDAE
+84 AAIAIINEREAE
-96 LRIRVTVGFDGD
+96 LRIRAATGFNGD
-108 STRVKMPLDSS
+108 YKVEMPLDSS
-119 AACVRVIHDS
+119 AACVRVIHDA
-129 QSVWISMKED
+129 QPVWIDLDED
-139 EASQTLFDK
+139 ELSRQLLGRLN
-148 MHWQEDVLALP
+148 WRQPLLALP
-159 LFGIAEISTKKARD
+159 LFGISELPPKAGRD
-173 VTAGS
+173 RGARHPG
-178 RVPPQYWTVDTGTRL
+178 QYWTFERGSRL
-193 GILYVGATENAIDPI
+193 GVLYIASERDGLDPE
-208 SLKLLKLFAERVG
+208 SYDLLRRFAERIGIV
-221 VIASLAVHQERLVNT
+221 ASLATHQERLVST

-245 WTESIMKSVA
+245 WIESIMKSVA

-311 ETIQR
+311 EVIQR

-365 ARNFLKL
+365 ARNFNKL

-389 IENVGHPIVVCDSA
+389 IENVGHPIVVCDSS
-403 GNFILFN
+403 GNYILLN

-419 NESFRSPGAAAVRA
+419 QDAYGSAAIAVRT
-433 NAVKLTSFISGLASA
+433 NAVKLTSFISTLASA
-448 SETGRQAE
+448 SETARQGE
-456 IELIDPEDGQSLP
+456 IELMDPENGESLP

-477 LDPAGQVT
+477 LDEAGQVT

-516 AVGRLAASIAH
+516 AIGRLAASIAH

-542 MQGTSNGD
+542 MQTSSD
-550 QNNRFLEIARKETER
+550 FEQNSRFLEIARKETER

-580 GEVDWVDVNQLLE
+580 GEVDWVDINQVLE
-593 ETLVLM
+593 ETLVLL
-599 EKKMRQLRIRITR
+599 EKKMRQQRIRLTKN
-612 SFDDSLPRVRARADQ
+612 FDPDLPHVRARADQ

-636 INAQQA
+636 LNAQQA
-642 IEGEGE
+642 ISGEGE
-648 IAISTFRYEQSLQP
+648 ILVSTSRYEQALQP
-662 SIVVQL
+662 SIIVQL
-668 SDSGVGID
+668 SDSGVGIA
-676 EDDLN
+676 EDDLA

-703 DIVRQHGGRIDVTSQ
+703 DIVRQHGGRIEVSSDI
-718 VGRGTVFSI
+718 GRGTVFSI
-727 VLQVESP
+727 VLQVDSP
-734 ILENVE
+734 VLEEKKTDVTGR
-740 SESKQSTR
+740 K

>member
-1 LQFLPIENWQSAIG
+1 
-15 NELEPMG
+15 MG
-22 ERPAELASRTAPATL
+22 EIPSELANRTAPSL
-37 ESEPVESYLRRYDAI
+37 SEPDRPSARMRQYDVF

-63 RLNERLLL
+63 KLHERLLL
-71 ALEGVESIFGHRQ
+71 ALEAISTNFGHRQ
-84 AAVAIINERDAE
+84 AAIAIINEREAE
-96 LRIRVTVGFDGD
+96 LRIRAAIGFEGD
-108 STRVKMPLDSS
+108 SSTRVEMPLDSS
-119 AACVRVIHDS
+119 AACVRVIHEG
-129 QSVWISMKED
+129 QPLWISMDDD
-139 EASQTLFDK
+139 EPSRHLFGNLS
-148 MHWQEDVLALP
+148 WQSEVLAVP
-159 LFGIAEISTKKARD
+159 LFGISEII
-173 VTAGS
+173 S
-178 RVPPQYWTVDTGTRL
+178 RPGVIRSNTNEYWTFEPGARMGV
-193 GILYVGATENAIDPI
+193 LYVGVNQE
-208 SLKLLKLFAERVG
+208 SLDSESLALIKRFAERIGMV
-221 VIASLAVHQERLVNT
+221 ASLAAHQERLVST

-245 WTESIMKSVA
+245 WIESIMKSVA

-261 DLDNEI
+261 DLDNQI

-311 ETIQR
+311 EVIQR

-365 ARNFLKL
+365 ARNFVKL
-372 QHAEAES
+372 QQAEAES

-419 NESFRSPGAAAVRA
+419 NTLNLSASAAVRT
-433 NAVKLTSFISGLASA
+433 NAVKLTSFISTLASA

-456 IELIDPEDGQSLP
+456 IELIDPEDGRALP

-477 LDPAGQVT
+477 LDVTGQVT

-542 MQGTSNGD
+542 MQAGGEGD
-550 QNNRFLEIARKETER
+550 KNSRFLEIARKETER

-599 EKKMRQLRIRITR
+599 EKRMRQLRIRIT
-612 SFDDSLPRVRARADQ
+612 SAFDESLPLIRARADQ

-642 IEGEGE
+642 IKGDGQIE
-648 IAISTFRYEQSLQP
+648 ITTSRYEQSLQP

-668 SDSGVGID
+668 SDSGIGIP
-676 EDDLN
+676 EDDLA

-703 DIVRQHGGRIDVTSQ
+703 DIVRQHGGRIEVSSEVD
-718 VGRGTVFSI
+718 RGTVFSI

-734 ILENVE
+734 LLEEQVNE
-740 SESKQSTR
+740 SRLTIR

>member
-1 LQFLPIENWQSAIG
+1 
-15 NELEPMG
+15 MG
-22 ERPAELASRTAPATL
+22 EVPAELAVRTHPSI
-37 ESEPVESYLRRYDAI
+37 SEPERVSPHLRQYDI
-52 IETTTQMLATP
+52 FVETTTQMLATP
-63 RLNERLLL
+63 KLNERLQL
-71 ALEGVESIFGHRQ
+71 ALEGIASIFGHRQ
-84 AAVAIINERDAE
+84 AAIAMINERDAE
-96 LRIRVTVGFDGD
+96 LRIRAAVGFEAD
-108 STRVKMPLDSS
+108 SSARVEMPLDSS
-119 AACVRVIHDS
+119 AACVRVIHDATPL
-129 QSVWISMKED
+129 WISIQED
-139 EASQTLFDK
+139 EASRTLFDK
-148 MHWQEDVLALP
+148 MHWQHDVLALP
-159 LFGIAEISTKKARD
+159 LFGISEISTKSRRGDTGRSRLPAHYWTFD
-173 VTAGS
+173 PGS
-178 RVPPQYWTVDTGTRL
+178 RLGVLYIGAAENSVDP
-193 GILYVGATENAIDPI
+193 V
-208 SLKLLKLFAERVG
+208 SLNLLKRFSDKVG
-221 VIASLAVHQERLVNT
+221 IIASLAIHQERLVNT

-311 ETIQR
+311 EVIQR

-365 ARNFLKL
+365 ARNFVKL
-372 QHAEAES
+372 QEAEAES

-419 NESFRSPGAAAVRA
+419 NASFRSPAAAAVRT

-456 IELIDPEDGQSLP
+456 IELIDPEDGKLLP

-477 LDPAGQVT
+477 LDPTGQVT

-542 MQGTSNGD
+542 MQTSFEGESKNAK
-550 QNNRFLEIARKETER
+550 FLEIARKETER

-599 EKKMRQLRIRITR
+599 EKKMRQLRIKITK
-612 SFDDSLPRVRARADQ
+612 SFDDSLPKIRARADQ

-642 IEGEGE
+642 IEGDGE
-648 IAISTFRYEQSLQP
+648 IMISTFRYEQALQP
-662 SIVVQL
+662 SIVIEL
-668 SDSGVGID
+668 SDSGVGIAA
-676 EDDLN
+676 DDIN

-703 DIVRQHGGRIDVTSQ
+703 DIVRQHGGRIEVSSEL
-718 VGRGTVFSI
+718 GRGTVFTI

-734 ILENVE
+734 LLEDQE
-740 SESKQSTR
+740 SESRLSAK

>member
-1 LQFLPIENWQSAIG
+1 
-15 NELEPMG
+15 MG
-22 ERPAELASRTAPATL
+22 EVPTELAFQPAA
-37 ESEPVESYLRRYDAI
+37 SIREPEVYDSHLRQYDVF

-63 RLNERLLL
+63 KLHERLLL
-71 ALEGVESIFGHRQ
+71 ALEAIANVFGHQ
-84 AAVAIINERDAE
+84 QSAIATINEREAT
-96 LRIRVTVGFDGD
+96 LRIRAAVGFDGD
-108 STRVKMPLDSS
+108 PVGTRVQMPLDST
-119 AACVRVIHDS
+119 AACVRVIHDAHPL
-129 QSVWISMKED
+129 WISFAED
-139 EASQTLFDK
+139 EASRSLFEK
-148 MHWQEDVLALP
+148 MTWHQDVLALP
-159 LFGIAEISTKKARD
+159 LFGIPEVSPKMGRD
-173 VTAGS
+173 TATSPHLADHYWTFEPGS
-178 RVPPQYWTVDTGTRL
+178 RL
-193 GILYVGATENAIDPI
+193 GVLYVGATRDSIDPV
-208 SLKLLKLFAERVG
+208 SLSLLRRFADRIG
-221 VIASLAVHQERLVNT
+221 VIASLAIQQERLVSSL
-236 VTKLQRERQ
+236 TKLQRERQ
-245 WTESIMKSVA
+245 WNESIMKSVA

-261 DLDNEI
+261 DLDNQI

-311 ETIQR
+311 EVIQR

-326 SDIHFEVISTPAA
+326 SDIHFEVISTPAV

-365 ARNFLKL
+365 ARNFVKI
-372 QHAEAES
+372 QQAEAES

-389 IENVGHPIVVCDSA
+389 LENVGHPVAVCDVS
-403 GNFILFN
+403 GNYILLN

-419 NESFRSPGAAAVRA
+419 NETFSARAAAAVRT
-433 NAVKLTSFISGLASA
+433 NAVKLTSFISGLASFA
-448 SETGRQAE
+448 ETGRQAE
-456 IELIDPEDGQSLP
+456 IELIDPEGGRSLP

-477 LDPAGQVT
+477 LDPSGQVT
-485 AVVSIL
+485 ALVSIL

-542 MQGTSNGD
+542 MQSDSVESKNL
-550 QNNRFLEIARKETER
+550 RFLEIARKETER
-565 VSHIIRQMLGFARRP
+565 VSHIIRQMLGFARQP
-580 GEVDWVDVNQLLE
+580 GEVDWVDVNQVLE
-593 ETLVLM
+593 ETLVLV
-599 EKKMRQLRIRITR
+599 EKKLKQSKVRVVRK
-612 SFDDSLPRVRARADQ
+612 FDEALPKIRARSDQ

-642 IEGEGE
+642 IHGEGE
-648 IAISTFRYEQSLQP
+648 IRISTSIYEQSLQP
-662 SIVVQL
+662 SILIQM
-668 SDSGVGID
+668 SDSGVGIN
-676 EDDLN
+676 EDDQA
-681 RIFDPFFSTGKKG
+681 RIFEPFFSTGKKG

-703 DIVRQHGGRIDVTSQ
+703 DIVRQHGGRIEVSSK
-718 VGRGTVFSI
+718 VGKGTAFSI
-727 VLQVESP
+727 ILQVESP
-734 ILENVE
+734 ILENQGKTNV
-740 SESKQSTR
+740 

>member
-1 LQFLPIENWQSAIG
+1 
-15 NELEPMG
+15 
-22 ERPAELASRTAPATL
+22 
-37 ESEPVESYLRRYDAI
+37 
-52 IETTTQMLATP
+52 
-63 RLNERLLL
+63 
-71 ALEGVESIFGHRQ
+71 
-84 AAVAIINERDAE
+84 
-96 LRIRVTVGFDGD
+96 
-108 STRVKMPLDSS
+108 
-119 AACVRVIHDS
+119 VRVIHDA
-129 QSVWISMKED
+129 QPVWIAMAQD
-139 EASQTLFDK
+139 PASRELFDK
-148 MHWQEDVLALP
+148 VEWKQDVLALP
-159 LFGIAEISTKKARD
+159 LFGFPEISTKGRRE
-173 VTAGS
+173 AGASS
-178 RVPPQYWTVDTGTRL
+178 RLNDQYWNFEPGTRL
-193 GILYVGATENAIDPI
+193 GVLYVGAQRDAIDSV
-208 SLKLLKLFAERVG
+208 SLSLLRRFADRIG
-221 VIASLAVHQERLVNT
+221 VVASLAAQQERMAST

-245 WTESIMKSVA
+245 WIESIMKSVA

-301 YLSSATVSSS
+301 YLSSAVVSSS
-311 ETIQR
+311 EMIQR

-326 SDIHFEVISTPAA
+326 SDIHFEVISTPAV
-339 NARGEPLGLVSIF
+339 NSRGEPLGLVSIF

-365 ARNFLKL
+365 ARNFVKL
-372 QHAEAES
+372 QQAESES

-389 IENVGHPIVVCDSA
+389 IENVGHPIVVCDAS

-410 RRAELLFQE
+410 RRAELLFQQDD
-419 NESFRSPGAAAVRA
+419 SFRPPAAAAVRA

-456 IELIDPEDGQSLP
+456 IELIDPEAGKSLP
-469 MEITAREV
+469 MEITAREI
-477 LDPAGQVT
+477 LDVTGQVT

-537 NALYL
+537 NSLYL
-542 MQGTSNGD
+542 MQSSFEGD
-550 QNNRFLEIARKETER
+550 KNARFLEIARKETER
-565 VSHIIRQMLGFARRP
+565 VSHIIRQMLGFARRS
-580 GEVDWVDVNQLLE
+580 GEVDWVDVNQLLD
-593 ETLVLM
+593 ETLVLL
-599 EKKMRQLRIRITR
+599 EKKLRQSRIRVVRT
-612 SFDDSLPRVRARADQ
+612 SDELLPLVRARADQ

-642 IEGEGE
+642 IDGEGR
-648 IAISTFRYEQSLQP
+648 ITVATSRYEQALQP
-662 SIVVQL
+662 SILIQI
-668 SDSGVGID
+668 SDSGVGISD
-676 EDDLN
+676 NDLT
-681 RIFDPFFSTGKKG
+681 RIFEPFFSTGKKG

-703 DIVRQHGGRIDVTSQ
+703 DIVRQHGGRIEVSSEK
-718 VGRGTVFSI
+718 GRGTTFSI
-727 VLQVESP
+727 ILQVDSP
-734 ILENVE
+734 ILDDLE
-740 SESKQSTR
+740 KK

>member
-1 LQFLPIENWQSAIG
+1 
-15 NELEPMG
+15 
-22 ERPAELASRTAPATL
+22 
-37 ESEPVESYLRRYDAI
+37 
-52 IETTTQMLATP
+52 MLATP
-63 RLNERLLL
+63 RLQERLLL
-71 ALEGVESIFGHRQ
+71 ALEAIVHNFGCHQ
-84 AAVAIINERDAE
+84 AAIAIINERDAE
-96 LRIRVTVGFDGD
+96 LRIRASTGLNGD
-108 STRVKMPLDSS
+108 HKTEIPLDSG
-119 AACVRVIHDS
+119 AACVRVIHDAEPL
-129 QSVWISMKED
+129 WIDLEED
-139 EASQTLFDK
+139 ESSRQFLGK
-148 MHWQEDVLALP
+148 MNWRQELLALP
-159 LFGIAEISTKKARD
+159 LFGISELPPKAGRD
-173 VTAGS
+173 RSS
-178 RVPPQYWTVDTGTRL
+178 RHPGQYWTFERGSRL
-193 GILYVGATENAIDPI
+193 GVLYVGTERD
-208 SLKLLKLFAERVG
+208 SLDAESYELLRRFAERIGIV
-221 VIASLAVHQERLVNT
+221 ASLATHQERLVST

-245 WTESIMKSVA
+245 WIESIMKSVA

-311 ETIQR
+311 EVIQR

-365 ARNFLKL
+365 ARNFIKL

-389 IENVGHPIVVCDSA
+389 IENVGHPIVVCDSS
-403 GNFILFN
+403 GNYILLN

-419 NESFRSPGAAAVRA
+419 NDTAGSAAAVRT
-433 NAVKLTSFISGLASA
+433 NAVKLTSFISTLASA
-448 SETGRQAE
+448 SETARQGE
-456 IELIDPEDGQSLP
+456 IELMDPEDGQSLP

-477 LDPAGQVT
+477 LDEAGQVT

-496 IRELERRRVE
+496 IRELERRRLE

-542 MQGTSNGD
+542 MQTSSEVE
-550 QNNRFLEIARKETER
+550 QNSRFLEIARKETER

-593 ETLVLM
+593 ETMVLL
-599 EKKMRQLRIRITR
+599 EKKMRQQRIRITKT
-612 SFDDSLPRVRARADQ
+612 FDPDLPHVRARADQ

-636 INAQQA
+636 LNAQQA
-642 IEGEGE
+642 ISGEGE
-648 IAISTFRYEQSLQP
+648 INISTSRYEQALQP
-662 SIVVQL
+662 SIIVQL
-668 SDSGVGID
+668 SDSGVGIA
-676 EDDLN
+676 EDDLT

-703 DIVRQHGGRIDVTSQ
+703 DIVRQHGGRIEVSSDI
-718 VGRGTVFSI
+718 GRGTVFSI
-727 VLQVESP
+727 VLQVDSP
-734 ILENVE
+734 VLEEKKKDAV
-740 SESKQSTR
+740 SQAK

>member
-1 LQFLPIENWQSAIG
+1 
-15 NELEPMG
+15 MG
-22 ERPAELASRTAPATL
+22 EVPAELNFRNAPSL
-37 ESEPVESYLRRYDAI
+37 SEPERVDPYLRQYDVFV
-52 IETTTQMLATP
+52 ETTTQMLATP
-63 RLNERLLL
+63 KLNERLLL
-71 ALEGVESIFGHRQ
+71 ALEGIASIFGHRQ
-84 AAVAIINERDAE
+84 AAIAIISERDAE
-96 LRIRVTVGFDGD
+96 LRVRAAVGFDGEA
-108 STRVKMPLDSS
+108 TRVKMPLDSS
-119 AACVRVIHDS
+119 AACVRVIHDAYPL
-129 QSVWISMKED
+129 WISTDED
-139 EASQTLFDK
+139 ESSRALFDK
-148 MHWQEDVLALP
+148 MQWEQDVLALP
-159 LFGIAEISTKKARD
+159 LFGVSEISPKTGRD
-173 VTAGS
+173 VAAGS
-178 RVPPQYWTVDTGTRL
+178 RLPANYWTFDPGSRL
-193 GILYVGATENAIDPI
+193 GVLYVGANEKTIDPV
-208 SLKLLKLFAERVG
+208 SLNLLKRFSDRVG
-221 VIASLAVHQERLVNT
+221 VIASLAIHQDRLVNT

-245 WTESIMKSVA
+245 WIESIMKSVA

-311 ETIQR
+311 EVIQR

-339 NARGEPLGLVSIF
+339 NSRGEPLGLVSIF

-365 ARNFLKL
+365 ARNFGKL

-419 NESFRSPGAAAVRA
+419 NASFRSPAAAAVRA

-456 IELIDPEDGQSLP
+456 IELIDPEGGRSLP

-477 LDPAGQVT
+477 LDPTGQVT

-542 MQGTSNGD
+542 MQGSSEGGD
-550 QNNRFLEIARKETER
+550 KNSRFLEIARKETER
-565 VSHIIRQMLGFARRP
+565 VSHVIRQMLGFARRP

-599 EKKMRQLRIRITR
+599 EKKMRQMRIRITR
-612 SFDDSLPRVRARADQ
+612 SFDESLPRIRARADQ

-642 IEGEGE
+642 IEGDGE
-648 IAISTFRYEQSLQP
+648 IVISTARYEQSLQP
-662 SIVVQL
+662 SILVQL
-668 SDSGVGID
+668 SDSGVGIA
-676 EDDLN
+676 EDDIN

-703 DIVRQHGGRIDVTSQ
+703 DIVRQHGGRIEVSSEM
-718 VGRGTVFSI
+718 GRGIVFSI
-727 VLQVESP
+727 VLQVDSP
-734 ILENVE
+734 ILEDQE
-740 SESKQSTR
+740 STSKASTR

>member
-1 LQFLPIENWQSAIG
+1 
-15 NELEPMG
+15 
-22 ERPAELASRTAPATL
+22 
-37 ESEPVESYLRRYDAI
+37 
-52 IETTTQMLATP
+52 
-63 RLNERLLL
+63 
-71 ALEGVESIFGHRQ
+71 
-84 AAVAIINERDAE
+84 
-96 LRIRVTVGFDGD
+96 
-108 STRVKMPLDSS
+108 
-119 AACVRVIHDS
+119 
-129 QSVWISMKED
+129 
-139 EASQTLFDK
+139 
-148 MHWQEDVLALP
+148 
-159 LFGIAEISTKKARD
+159 
-173 VTAGS
+173 
-178 RVPPQYWTVDTGTRL
+178 
-193 GILYVGATENAIDPI
+193 
-208 SLKLLKLFAERVG
+208 
-221 VIASLAVHQERLVNT
+221 
-236 VTKLQRERQ
+236 
-245 WTESIMKSVA
+245 MKSVA

-311 ETIQR
+311 NLVQR

-365 ARNFLKL
+365 ARNFGKL
-372 QHAEAES
+372 QHAEADS

-410 RRAELLFQE
+410 RRAELLFE
-419 NESFRSPGAAAVRA
+419 EKSSFRSAASAAVRT

-456 IELIDPEDGQSLP
+456 IELIDPDGGKFLP

-477 LDPAGQVT
+477 LDPTGQVT

-542 MQGTSNGD
+542 MESGSEGD
-550 QNNRFLEIARKETER
+550 KNSRFLEIARKETER
-565 VSHIIRQMLGFARRP
+565 VSHIIRQMLGFARRS
-580 GEVDWVDVNQLLE
+580 GEVDWVDVNQLIE
-593 ETLVLM
+593 ETLVLLD
-599 EKKMRQLRIRITR
+599 KKMRQLRIRVTR
-612 SFDDSLPRVRARADQ
+612 NLDEELPKIRARADQ
-627 LRQVFLNLI
+627 LRQVILNLI

-642 IEGEGE
+642 IQSEGE
-648 IAISTFRYEQSLQP
+648 ITITTSRYEQVLQP
-662 SIVVQL
+662 SIVIQL
-668 SDSGVGID
+668 SDTGAGIND
-676 EDDLN
+676 TDLT
-681 RIFDPFFSTGKKG
+681 RIFEPFFSSGKKG

-703 DIVRQHGGRIDVTSQ
+703 DIVRQHAGRIEVTSE
-718 VGRGTVFSI
+718 VGRGTVFTI

-734 ILENVE
+734 IFEAQETE
-740 SESKQSTR
+740 SRLSAK

>member
-1 LQFLPIENWQSAIG
+1 
-15 NELEPMG
+15 MG
-22 ERPAELASRTAPATL
+22 EVPAELTIRVNPSVS
-37 ESEPVESYLRRYDAI
+37 ESERVEPYLRKYDAFL
-52 IETTTQMLATP
+52 ETTTQMLATP
-63 RLNERLLL
+63 KLNERLLL
-71 ALEGVESIFGHRQ
+71 ALEAVESIFGHRQ
-84 AAVAIINERDAE
+84 AAIAIISERDAE
-96 LRIRVTVGFDGD
+96 LRVRAAVGFHGE
-108 STRVKMPLDSS
+108 STRVDMPLDSS
-119 AACVRVIHDS
+119 AACVRVIHDA
-129 QSVWISMKED
+129 QPLWISIQED
-139 EASQTLFDK
+139 QASRTLFGG
-148 MHWQEDVLALP
+148 MHWDEDVLALP
-159 LFGIAEISTKKARD
+159 LFGISEISRTGRD
-173 VTAGS
+173 AGS
-178 RVPPQYWTVDTGTRL
+178 GSQVPHYWTFDPGARL
-193 GILYVGATENAIDPI
+193 GVLYVGARENTIEPD
-208 SLKLLKLFAERVG
+208 SLRLLKLFSDRIG
-221 VIASLAVHQERLVNT
+221 VIASLAVHQERLVST

-301 YLSSATVSSS
+301 YLSSGTVSSS
-311 ETIQR
+311 EVIQR

-339 NARGEPLGLVSIF
+339 NSRGEPLGLVSIF

-365 ARNFLKL
+365 ARNFVKL

-410 RRAELLFQE
+410 RRAGLLFQE
-419 NESFRSPGAAAVRA
+419 NASFRSSAAATVRA

-456 IELIDPEDGQSLP
+456 IELIDPESGRSLP

-477 LDPAGQVT
+477 LDVTGQVT

-542 MQGTSNGD
+542 MQGNADGD
-550 QNNRFLEIARKETER
+550 KNSRFLEIARKETER

-580 GEVDWVDVNQLLE
+580 GEVDWVDINQLLE
-593 ETLVLM
+593 ETLVLL
-599 EKKMRQLRIRITR
+599 EKKMRQLRIKLIK
-612 SFDDSLPRVRARADQ
+612 SFDESVPRIRARADQ
-627 LRQVFLNLI
+627 LRQVFLNLM

-642 IEGEGE
+642 IEGDGE
-648 IAISTFRYEQSLQP
+648 IVISTSRYEQALQP
-662 SIVVQL
+662 SILIQL
-668 SDSGVGID
+668 TDTGVGIA
-676 EDDLN
+676 EDDLP

-703 DIVRQHGGRIDVTSQ
+703 DIVRQHGGRIEVSSE

-734 ILENVE
+734 ILESQE
-740 SESKQSTR
+740 SQSKLSAK

>member
-1 LQFLPIENWQSAIG
+1 
-15 NELEPMG
+15 MG
-22 ERPAELASRTAPATL
+22 EVP
-37 ESEPVESYLRRYDAI
+37 SEISLQAARSIADRVDLRHFDVF

-63 RLNERLLL
+63 RLQERLLL
-71 ALEGVESIFGHRQ
+71 ALEAIVHNFGCEQ
-84 AAVAIINERDAE
+84 AAIAIINEREAE
-96 LRIRVTVGFDGD
+96 LRLRGALGFLDDHTAARVE
-108 STRVKMPLDSS
+108 MPLDSS
-119 AACVRVIHDS
+119 AACVRVIHDA
-129 QSVWISMKED
+129 QPLWIPMQED
-139 EASQTLFDK
+139 ESSRSLFAD
-148 MHWQEDVLALP
+148 MQWQEDVLAVP
-159 LFGIAEISTKKARD
+159 LFGISEIPPKSSRD
-173 VTAGS
+173 S
-178 RVPPQYWTVDTGTRL
+178 RRSQYWTFEPGARL
-193 GILYVGATENAIDPI
+193 GVLYVGANRETVDPD
-208 SLKLLKLFAERVG
+208 SLVLIKRFADRIGIV
-221 VIASLAVHQERLVNT
+221 ASLATHQERLVST

-245 WTESIMKSVA
+245 WIESIMKSVA

-311 ETIQR
+311 EVIQR

-365 ARNFLKL
+365 ARNFGKL
-372 QHAEAES
+372 QHAESES

-419 NESFRSPGAAAVRA
+419 NESFRSSAAAAVRA

-456 IELIDPEDGQSLP
+456 IELIDPESGRALP

-477 LDPAGQVT
+477 LDMTGQVT

-542 MQGTSNGD
+542 MQTSASEGD
-550 QNNRFLEIARKETER
+550 KNARFLEIARKETER

-593 ETLVLM
+593 ETMVLL

-612 SFDDSLPRVRARADQ
+612 SFDDALPRIRARADQ

-642 IEGEGE
+642 IEGDGE
-648 IAISTFRYEQSLQP
+648 IVISTSRYEQALQP
-662 SIVVQL
+662 SILIQL
-668 SDSGVGID
+668 SDSGVGIAA
-676 EDDLN
+676 DDLN

-703 DIVRQHGGRIDVTSQ
+703 DIVRQHGGRIEVSSE

-727 VLQVESP
+727 VLQVDSP
-734 ILENVE
+734 ILEDLK
-740 SESKQSTR
+740 SESKVAPK